1 MPSTPTRFRSAAA
14 LFLGAL
20 CLGGL
25 STAHAALSPCKFNF
39 GAGWNG
45 LNANYP
51 AAADYITIWAGAD
64 EDWNTYWIGD
74 MVKST
79 RPGGKAAGKT
89 PVFYSY
95 FIAYTARHDAGLQDC
110 NVGTP
115 DLCHKGANFIRQQ
128 KSRILSQITKYASE
142 AAKIVGSDPIVWLM
156 EPDYYQYAQP
166 GSAQEGGPLTFAE
179 AGSFMKEMVATVR
192 QSLPGAVFSLDISPW
207 INDAAGWYGAF
218 NMGDFT
224 YINTSGG
231 ATDANSSKIRNA
243 NPMTWKSVHDL
254 THKPI
259 IADDGYGVQGT
270 PTFHDDTWDD
280 VNNLKARI
288 ADGVVAISQANPKAD
303 WNSTLTSVQGQLPKP
318 ECTTAIGLVQPMA
331 PRSFGI
337 LRWDALGRPQSLSR
351 KLPTLILSR

>member
-1 MPSTPTRFRSAAA
+1 MPSIRNRFRFAA
-14 LFLGAL
+14 AL

-25 STAHAALSPCKFNF
+25 SAAAAALSPCKFSF
-39 GAGWNG
+39 GAGWSG
-45 LNANYP
+45 LNGNYP
-51 AAADYITIWAGAD
+51 AAADYVTIWAGSD
-64 EDWNTYWIGD
+64 ENWNAYWIGD
-74 MVKST
+74 MVKAT

-95 FIAYTARHDAGLQDC
+95 IIAYTARRDLGLQDC

-115 DLCHKGANFIRQQ
+115 NLCQKGANYIRQQ
-128 KSRILSQITKYASE
+128 KSRILSQYDKYASE

-166 GSAQEGGPLTFAE
+166 GSQQEGGPLTFAE
-179 AGSFMKEMVATVR
+179 AGSFMKDIVATVR
-192 QSLPGAVFSLDISPW
+192 KSLPGAVFSLDISPW
-207 INDAAGWYGAF
+207 INDPAAWYGAF

-231 ATDANSSKIRNA
+231 GTDANSTKIRNA
-243 NPMTWKSVHDL
+243 NNMTWKSVHDL

-259 IADDGYGVQGT
+259 IADDGYGVAGSS
-270 PTFHDDTWDD
+270 TFHDATWDD

-288 ADGVVAISQANPKAD
+288 ADGVVAISQANPKSD
-303 WNSTLTSVQGQLPKP
+303 WNNTITSLQGQLPKP
-318 ECTTAIGLVQPMA
+318 ECTTDIPIVGAIS

-337 LRWDALGRPQSLSR
+337 LHWDALGRPQSLSR
-351 KLPTLILSR
+351 KVPVPTLILPR